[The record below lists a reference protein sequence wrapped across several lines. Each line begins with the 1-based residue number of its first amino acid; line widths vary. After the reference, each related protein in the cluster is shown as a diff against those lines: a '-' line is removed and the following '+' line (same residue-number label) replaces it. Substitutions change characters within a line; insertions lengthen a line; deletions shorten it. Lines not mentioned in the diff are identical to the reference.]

1 MSDPDLRKR
10 VALRGEGLRRLQ
22 RLTGVAAVGT
32 AALAAAFTAVA
43 ARSFPGHKQA
53 RTVVQTPAPRA
64 ATPRPTAKVPPPPA
78 LPSSSSA
85 QSVTPLAPSPAPAP
99 APIQQQPVAVS
110 GGS

>member
-1 MSDPDLRKR
+1 MSDAELRSR
-10 VALRGEGLRRLQ
+10 VALRGKGLRRLQ

-43 ARSFPGHKQA
+43 ARSFPGHA
-53 RTVVQTPAPRA
+53 HTRTPVAKPAPRLVA
-64 ATPRPTAKVPPPPA
+64 RTARAVPAPPA

-85 QSVTPLAPSPAPAP
+85 QAVTPLAPSAAPAP
-99 APIQQQPVAVS
+99 APVQQQPAVVS